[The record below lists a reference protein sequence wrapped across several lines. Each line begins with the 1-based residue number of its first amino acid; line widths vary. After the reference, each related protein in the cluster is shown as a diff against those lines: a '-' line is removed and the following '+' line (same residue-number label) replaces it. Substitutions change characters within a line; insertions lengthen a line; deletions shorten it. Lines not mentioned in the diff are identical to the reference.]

1 MMKRSARILILGGV
15 AMLAAACAEQIT
27 SSLDQSMLD
36 AAFLS
41 SPLGFENTASSFSTS
56 SGLAGDAFMPGAR
69 GGSRGKNLLGGGHDF
84 MGGGFGEDFLG
95 GVFGGGRPFEHGER
109 GGTELSSSCTFSS
122 ATGIV
127 TCAAETRGGVTVNR
141 TIVFKTT
148 SGTAQSARDSNT
160 NSITTHITATGTN
173 TRRDSTVITTIN
185 HKSDRTVT
193 GLASTATQRTVNGTS
208 AGSETTTGKDS
219 VGTFTVARVIGDT
232 TSGIIIPIT
241 SGKPTYPTA
250 GTVIRS
256 MQVTLTYAGKTP
268 ATSTR
273 REVVTYDGSATAKLV
288 ITQDATT
295 KNCTIPLPRGR
306 PTCS

>member
-1 MMKRSARILILGGV
+1 MKRSVRILILGAV
-15 AMLAAACAEQIT
+15 AVLTAACAEKIT
-27 SSLDQSMLD
+27 SSFDQSVLD

-41 SPLGFENTASSFSTS
+41 NPLGFENTASSFSTS
-56 SGLAGDAFMPGAR
+56 SGLEGDAFMPGGR
-69 GGSRGKNLLGGGHDF
+69 GGERGRNLLGGGHDF

-95 GVFGGGRPFEHGER
+95 GMPGGGRPFEHGER

-122 ATGIV
+122 STGIV
-127 TCAAETRGGVTVNR
+127 TCAPETRGGITVNR
-141 TIVFKTT
+141 TIIFKTT
-148 SGTAQSARDSNT
+148 SGAAQAARDSNT
-160 NSITTHITATGTN
+160 NSVATHITATGTK
-173 TRRDSTVITTIN
+173 TRRDGAIVTTIN
-185 HKSDRTVT
+185 HTSDRTVT

-208 AGSETTTGKDS
+208 AGSETTTGTDS
-219 VGTFTVARVIGDT
+219 AGAFTVARVIGDT
-232 TSGIIIPIT
+232 TSGIIIPIA

-256 MQVTLTYAGKTP
+256 MKVTLNYADKTP
-268 ATSTR
+268 RTSTR
-273 REVVTYDGSATAKLV
+273 REVVTYDGTATAKLV

>member
-1 MMKRSARILILGGV
+1 MMKRSARILILGGAAV
-15 AMLAAACAEQIT
+15 LAAACAEKIT
-27 SSLDQSMLD
+27 SSFDQSALD

-41 SPLGFENTASSFSTS
+41 NPLGFENTASSFSTS
-56 SGLAGDAFMPGAR
+56 SGLAGDAFMPG
-69 GGSRGKNLLGGGHDF
+69 GHDGQRGKNMLGGGHDF

-122 ATGIV
+122 ATGVV
-127 TCAAETRGGVTVNR
+127 TCAPETRGGVAVNR
-141 TIVFKTT
+141 TIIYKTA
-148 SGTAQSARDSNT
+148 SGTAQAARDSNT
-160 NSITTHITATGTN
+160 NSIATHITATGTM
-173 TRRDSTVITTIN
+173 TRRDGTIVTTIN
-185 HKSDRTVT
+185 HTSDRTVT

-208 AGSETTTGKDS
+208 AGSETTTGKDT

-232 TSGIIIPIT
+232 TSGVIIPIT

-256 MQVTLTYAGKTP
+256 MSATLTYAGKAP

-273 REVVTYDGSATAKLV
+273 REVVTYDGTATAKLV
-288 ITQDATT
+288 ITHDATT